1 MDTIQ
6 ERMKKNYEERCKLY
20 LTRRIPVIIRVD
32 GRAFH
37 TLTKK
42 FQKPFDMS
50 LVVAMKQT
58 AMGLVR
64 ESQGAKIAYI
74 QSDEISILL
83 TDFDRLTTEA
93 WFDYNLQKITS
104 VSASIATLTF
114 NKVWTELLS
123 HDIDFHDVVNAT
135 FDARAFNV
143 PREEVCNYFISRQ
156 RDWIRN
162 SVSML
167 ARSKFSHSKL
177 VGKKRDEMKAMLIDA
192 KSSWESLRPVLKNG
206 TTIIVDGTI
215 NVFEDY
221 DFSRKHDEIE
231 ELIKERD

>member
-6 ERMKKNYEERCKLY
+6 ERMKKNYEDRHRIY
-20 LTRRIPVIIRVD
+20 LIKRIPVIIRVD

-37 TLTKK
+37 TMTKK
-42 FQKPFDMS
+42 FRKPFDMS
-50 LVVAMKQT
+50 LIVAMKQT
-58 AMGLVR
+58 AMELVR
-64 ESQGAKIAYI
+64 ELQGAKIAYI

-104 VSASIATLTF
+104 VSASIATLAF
-114 NKVWTELLS
+114 NKAWTELLR
-123 HDIDFHDVVNAT
+123 HDATNAT
-135 FDARAFNV
+135 FDARAFNI

-156 RDWIRN
+156 RDWLRN
-162 SVSML
+162 SISML

-192 KSSWESLRPVLKNG
+192 KSPWESLKPILKNG
-206 TTIIVDGTI
+206 TTIFVDESVH
-215 NVFEDY
+215 VFEDY
-221 DFSRKHDEIE
+221 NFSGRHDEIE
-231 ELIKERD
+231 ELIKERE